1 MSASEIATSAWPSN
15 SELRLEATRELPA
28 HRRVCPFEGFR
39 RGPDSLH
46 KKLAVPSD
54 GRDYS
59 VLTAWPASTAE
70 LPNWMSTT
78 RRHVLGGPIMF
89 ALRGRRTTGPG
100 QRSSNGFVGGSVKE
114 TCDEC
119 A

>member
-15 SELRLEATRELPA
+15 SELRLEASGNCRPTDDCARLRA
-28 HRRVCPFEGFR
+28 SDG
-39 RGPDSLH
+39 GLDSLH
-46 KKLAVPSD
+46 KTLGAPSD
-54 GRDYS
+54 GVAIR
-59 VLTAWPASTAE
+59 LLPCGQRRPRN

-78 RRHVLGGPIMF
+78 GRHERGSLIMF
-89 ALRGRRTTGPG
+89 ALRGRRTTGPVSA
-100 QRSSNGFVGGSVKE
+100 RPTDSSATQVKE